1 MKIPEDV
8 KEAINEM
15 FLCKNLMEHMG
26 CFQHFYEELK
36 DCTFVVFSEDE
47 GTELPEALHS
57 NYDNDFAIIVALD
70 IWKNHNKSV
79 LRTKHEARLINESIK
94 LLMHSLNGEKLS
106 GARWLLLC
114 SH

>member
-47 GTELPEALHS
+47 GTMIQEDCSMEVKQYL
-57 NYDNDFAIIVALD
+57 IRGVASD
-70 IWKNHNKSV
+70 KNVAKITFKQIS
-79 LRTKHEARLINESIK
+79 
-94 LLMHSLNGEKLS
+94 
-106 GARWLLLC
+106 
-114 SH
+114 